1 MLRTNLATRP
11 FYNERVVHA
20 VLVLVAVLAVALTVF
35 NVARIVSL
43 SRRHAEVS
51 GQAARAETKA
61 AALRRAADGVRRT
74 INTRDLEAVAIQA
87 REANDIIDSRTFSWT
102 DLFNQFETTLPEDAR
117 IVSVAPRIERD
128 GRMIV
133 TMVVVGRRTEDI
145 DSFVERLEATGT
157 FAGLLTHQQSVN
169 QEGMLETIL
178 EGRYLRTPRATVN
191 GRP

>member
-20 VLVLVAVLAVALTVF
+20 VLLLVLVLTVALTVF

-51 GQAARAETKA
+51 GRAARAETKA
-61 AALRRAADGVRRT
+61 AALRRSADGVRRS
-74 INTRDLEAVAIQA
+74 INARELEAVAAEA
-87 REANDIIDSRTFSWT
+87 RQANDIIDGRTFSWT
-102 DLFNQFETTLPEDAR
+102 DLFNQFETTLPEEVR

-133 TMVVVGRRTEDI
+133 AMAVVGRRTEDI
-145 DSFVERLEATGT
+145 DSFVEKLEATGT
-157 FAGLLTHQQSVN
+157 FSGLLTHQQSVN
-169 QEGMLETIL
+169 QDGMLDTIL
-178 EGRYLRTPRATVN
+178 EGRYWRTPRATAN